1 MYERITPA
9 QQQAVSNILTS
20 GEEKKKFRDEMRVVS
35 AQPGPICAQI
45 PNLHIPGKLQ
55 QQLPVWPVM
64 SPRVSFPSMAAINS
78 TGNSSGF
85 QCYGCHINIYQGPVM
100 QTRQPREEI
109 EKENVLSEQEF
120 ARFCD
125 F

>member
-1 MYERITPA
+1 
-9 QQQAVSNILTS
+9 VSNILTS
-20 GEEKKKFRDEMRVVS
+20 GEKKEFRDEMEVVS
-35 AQPGPICAQI
+35 AQPGPVCGQI
-45 PNLHIPGKLQ
+45 PNLHVPGKLQ

-64 SPRVSFPSMAAINS
+64 SPHASFQSMAVINS

-109 EKENVLSEQEF
+109 EKENILSEQEF
-120 ARFCD
+120 TRFCD

>member
-1 MYERITPA
+1 
-9 QQQAVSNILTS
+9 
-20 GEEKKKFRDEMRVVS
+20 MRVVS
-35 AQPGPICAQI
+35 AQPGPVCAQI
-45 PNLHIPGKLQ
+45 PNLHFPGKLQ

-64 SPRVSFPSMAAINS
+64 SPRASFQSMAAMNS
-78 TGNSSGF
+78 VGNSSGF
-85 QCYGCHINIYQGPVM
+85 QCYGCLISIYQGPVM
-100 QTRQPREEI
+100 QTRQPREGI